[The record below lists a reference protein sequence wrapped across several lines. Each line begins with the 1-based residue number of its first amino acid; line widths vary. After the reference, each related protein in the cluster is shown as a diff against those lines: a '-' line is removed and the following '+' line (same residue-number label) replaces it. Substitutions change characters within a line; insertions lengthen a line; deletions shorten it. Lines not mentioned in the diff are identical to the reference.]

1 MPSETTLAVYPGTFD
16 PITNGHLDL
25 IHRASKLFPAVVV
38 AVSTHPQKKP
48 LFTLEERLDLVR
60 ASTTGIQNVRV
71 DSFQGLL
78 VRYAKEM
85 GASALIRGL
94 RAVSDF
100 EYEFQMAL
108 MNRKQRP
115 DIETVFLMPSEEY
128 TYVNSTVVKEIAILG
143 GRVDCFIPAPVAEA
157 LAKKIAAVNPI
168 GDLL

>member
-1 MPSETTLAVYPGTFD
+1 MPSETKIAVYPGTFD

-25 IHRASKLFPAVVV
+25 IHRASKLFPEVVV

-48 LFTLEERLDLVR
+48 LFTLEERLELVR
-60 ASTTGIQNVRV
+60 ASTFGIQNVRV

-143 GRVDCFIPAPVAEA
+143 GRVDCFIPAPVASA
-157 LAKKIAAVNPI
+157 LAKKIAALNPH
-168 GDLL
+168 GDRS

>member
-1 MPSETTLAVYPGTFD
+1 MPSDQKIVVYPGTFD

-25 IHRASKLFPAVVV
+25 INRASRLFSKVVV
-38 AVSTHPQKKP
+38 AVSTHPQKKT
-48 LFTLEERLDLVR
+48 LFTLEERIELVL
-60 ASTTGIQNVRV
+60 ASTTGLPNVRV

-78 VRYAKEM
+78 VRYAKEA
-85 GASALIRGL
+85 GASAVIRGL

-128 TYVNSTVVKEIAILG
+128 TYVNSTVVKEIALLG
-143 GRVDCFIPAPVAEA
+143 GRVDCFIPQPVAVA
-157 LAKKIAAVNPI
+157 LGQKMSINHSN
-168 GDLL
+168 GDRS